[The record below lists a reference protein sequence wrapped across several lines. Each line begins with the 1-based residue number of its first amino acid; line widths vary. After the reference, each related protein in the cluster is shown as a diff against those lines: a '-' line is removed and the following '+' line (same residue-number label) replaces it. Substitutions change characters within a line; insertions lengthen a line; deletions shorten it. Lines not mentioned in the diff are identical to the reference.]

1 MRPKKNINNNDR
13 MNDEEYRLNR
23 DILEE
28 IVTSP
33 NCTTRSNFKRNF
45 LI

>member
-1 MRPKKNINNNDR
+1 MRPKKISYNDR

-23 DILEE
+23 DILDE
-28 IVTSP
+28 IVNP
-33 NCTTRSNFKRNF
+33 QINTTKSSYKRNF